1 MATSVRKWFSINA
14 NKIAKSIAFY
24 PAIIAIAFL
33 LLSYAM
39 LYLDFSDFG
48 KVIKSNTNWITIADA
63 NTARSIISTIAGAI
77 ISLTVFSFS
86 MVMIVLNQAASH
98 MSNRVLNSMIAN
110 RFQQIVLGFYIGTI
124 VYSLFLL
131 TTIKDTSSGI
141 YVPVLSIYLLILL
154 TVIDIFLFIYFLNY
168 VTQTVKYET
177 VINRVWKKTRVTLQN
192 ECIETPPNDIFWKK
206 MSSCVMKT
214 ERSDYFQDFQIQKL
228 VNIATKHNLHFQFL
242 HKKGHFCLNNTEYLE
257 IFGRNDL
264 EDEVKKEIVDSI
276 NFYSGQPIE
285 KNAIYGFT
293 QLTEVALKA
302 LSPGINDPATAIISL
317 NALGDLLSYKMNNYS
332 ITEFADEEKVVRIKI
347 PAFSF
352 SELFE
357 ICILPIWH
365 YGKEDLMIQ
374 TAVLRITKDLLAT
387 SKNMEEKSYL
397 QTYLKNVEVDVAKYR
412 ETNN

>member
-1 MATSVRKWFSINA
+1 MATSIRKWFSINA
-14 NKIAKSIAFY
+14 SKIAKSIAFY

-39 LYLDFSDFG
+39 LYFDFSDFG
-48 KVIKSNTNWITIADA
+48 KEIKSNTSWITIADA
-63 NTARSIISTIAGAI
+63 NTARSIISTIAAAI
-77 ISLTVFSFS
+77 ISLAVFSFS

-141 YVPVLSIYLLILL
+141 YVPVLSIYLLIFL

-177 VINRVWKKTRVTLQN
+177 VINRVWKKTRETLEK
-192 ECIETPPNDIFWKK
+192 ECTKESPVELYWEDIP
-206 MSSCVMKT
+206 SVLLKT
-214 ERSDYFQDFQIQKL
+214 KRSDYFQNFQKEQLLK
-228 VNIATKHNLHFQFL
+228 IAKDHHLYFQFL
-242 HKKGHFCLNNTEYLE
+242 QEKGKFCLNETAYLKVFGKTELKD
-257 IFGRNDL
+257 DL
-264 EDEVKKEIVDSI
+264 EKQIVDAV

-285 KNAIYGFT
+285 KNAVYGFT

-317 NALGDLLSYKMNNYS
+317 NALADLLSYHMNN
-332 ITEFADEEKVVRIKI
+332 FATSQFKDEENNIRIVI
-347 PAFSF
+347 PIHDFSD
-352 SELFE
+352 LFE
-357 ICILPIWH
+357 MCMLPIWQ
-365 YGKEDLMIQ
+365 YGKEDLLVQSAM
-374 TAVLRITKDLLAT
+374 LRITTDVIKI
-387 SKNMEEKSYL
+387 SENEKSKFL
-397 QTYLKNVEVDVAKYR
+397 LRNFKSMVENKIKN
-412 ETNN
+412 

>member
-1 MATSVRKWFSINA
+1 MITSIKKWFSINA
-14 NKIAKSIAFY
+14 EKITKSIAFY

-33 LLSYAM
+33 ILSYAM

-48 KVIKSNTNWITIADA
+48 KKIKSNTDWIAIADA

-110 RFQQIVLGFYIGTI
+110 RFQQIILGFYIGTI

-131 TTIKDTSSGI
+131 TTIKDTSNGI
-141 YVPVLSIYLLILL
+141 YIPVLSIYLLILL

-177 VINRVWKKTRVTLQN
+177 VINRVWKKTKENLVK
-192 ECIETPPNDIFWKK
+192 ECTIDQSISKFWSNKN
-206 MSSCVMKT
+206 SVSLKT
-214 ERSDYFQDFQIQKL
+214 ERSDYFQDFQIASLIK
-228 VNIATKHNLHFQFL
+228 IAKKHNFHFEFL
-242 HKKGHFCLNNTEYLE
+242 QEKGYFFLNGMDYLT
-257 IFGRNDL
+257 IFGTSEIDKDL
-264 EDEVKKEIVDSI
+264 KKEIVDSI

-285 KNAIYGFT
+285 KNSKFGFT

-317 NALGDLLSYKMNNYS
+317 NALSDLLGYKLDNFCKTHFYDEDD
-332 ITEFADEEKVVRIKI
+332 ITRIYL
-347 PAFSF
+347 PDSNFSDMF
-352 SELFE
+352 T
-357 ICILPIWH
+357 ICVHPIWH
-365 YGKEDLMIQ
+365 YGKEDLQIQ
-374 TAVLRITKDLLAT
+374 NAMLNCTKNLLLI
-387 SKNMEEKSYL
+387 SKNQESTNCLQNFLTLIEKDIK
-397 QTYLKNVEVDVAKYR
+397 KN
-412 ETNN
+412 N

>member
-1 MATSVRKWFSINA
+1 MGTSIRKWFSINA
-14 NKIAKSIAFY
+14 SKISKSIAFY

-39 LYLDFSDFG
+39 LYLDFSEFG
-48 KVIKSNTNWITIADA
+48 KKIKSNTTWITIADA

-124 VYSLFLL
+124 VYSLLLL

-141 YVPVLSIYLLILL
+141 YVPVLSIYLLIFL

-177 VINRVWKKTRVTLQN
+177 VINRVWKKTKETLKK
-192 ECIETPPNDIFWKK
+192 ECIENKSSPVFWEG
-206 MSSCVMKT
+206 MSSILLKT
-214 ERSDYFQDFQIQKL
+214 ERSDYFQNFQKDSL
-228 VNIATKHNLHFQFL
+228 LRIAKKNNLHFQFL
-242 HKKGHFCLNNTEYLE
+242 EQKGKFCLKNTNYLK
-257 IFGRNDL
+257 IFGSDRI
-264 EDEVKKEIVDSI
+264 EEETHKEILDAV

-285 KNAIYGFT
+285 KNATYGFT

-317 NALGDLLSYKMNNYS
+317 HALSDLLSFKMNNYNIS
-332 ITEFADEEKVVRIKI
+332 QFKDQQNVVRIVL
-347 PAFSF
+347 PVSDF
-352 SELFE
+352 FE
-357 ICILPIWH
+357 IFKICILPIWH
-365 YGKEDLMIQ
+365 YGKEDLQIQ
-374 TAVLRITKDLLAT
+374 TAIIEIIKSLLET
-387 SKNMEEKSYL
+387 SKNEEIIIF
-397 QTYLKNVEVDVAKYR
+397 LKKILTTIEKDVAKYR
-412 ETNN
+412 EESF